1 MTIEAPRVL
10 VVGGQVEDIRA
21 VDAGVSGLGVK
32 ADWVEPADVADRP
45 DDARILAIVLSLDE
59 TGLALAGKIRRDAR
73 SSHTPFLFIADAGA
87 SQADLARAY
96 ALAPSSCLSRPLAP
110 EVVQATAGILRILR
124 RPAGAPGE
132 ASFDKPAD
140 YLPDAA
146 VCQIVQDAD
155 GGRRIVSISAGIETM
170 LGIKA
175 SDVVADPFTLYGL
188 IVPEDL
194 AGVVASEAEATR
206 ARTVMDC
213 QFRQHTRS
221 GDIRR
226 MRWRSAPRVVGNT
239 LVWDGQITDITADY
253 KELKAL
259 RKNERRFRRMGDSLP
274 VLIWLAGADR
284 KCIWFNRRWLE
295 FTGQT
300 LEQAVQNGWAGG
312 IHPEDRERCE
322 REFVAACA
330 AGQPFATEYR
340 LRRQDGTYRWVLD
353 NGVPLRGTE
362 EAYFGFIG
370 SCVDITDRKQME
382 EALRQADRRRED
394 YLAMLAHELRNP
406 LTPLRNGL
414 YVLSRQP
421 DDAQVVTDT
430 RAMMARQVENMGRIV
445 DDLLDAARVARG
457 KVTIRKS
464 RLDLTDV
471 VRTAVEDRR
480 AVAEGAGIRLVFAAP
495 SGPVWV
501 DADPTRLS
509 QVLDNLIH
517 NAIKFTPRDGMITVT
532 SSADGQTA
540 AVSVRDNGT
549 GIEKAMLPHL
559 FEVFSQA
566 DRSLDRSPGGL
577 GLGLALVK
585 GLVELH
591 GGTVEAHS
599 DGPGTGSEFI
609 VRLARAPE
617 PPALTE
623 VPTSPS
629 SVGRKFRVLVVE
641 DNPDSAESLRMLL
654 DLSGYEVEVA
664 NTGPAGVEAAGR
676 FRPHAVVCDIGL
688 PGLDGYQVAQI
699 LRKQPELAGTRL
711 IAVSGY
717 GRPEDVEK
725 ARRAGFNNHM
735 TKPVDPYDLIGQLSF
750 RR

>member
-1 MTIEAPRVL
+1 MTNAAPRIL

-21 VDAGVSGLGVK
+21 IDAGVSGLGVSV
-32 ADWVEPADVADRP
+32 DWVEPADAAKRP
-45 DDARILAIVLSLDE
+45 DAAGILAIVLNLDE
-59 TGLALAGKIRRDAR
+59 TDLALAGQIRRDEQTR
-73 SSHTPFLFIADAGA
+73 HTPFLFVADREV
-87 SQADLARAY
+87 SQAKLARAY
-96 ALAPSSCLSRPLAP
+96 ALAPSSCLNRPLTP
-110 EVVQATAGILRILR
+110 EVVQATTGVLRIRR
-124 RPAGAPGE
+124 RPTGGPAE
-132 ASFDKPAD
+132 AQIATPND
-140 YLPDAA
+140 YLPGAA
-146 VCQIVQDAD
+146 VCQIVQEPD
-155 GGRRIVSISAGIETM
+155 GGRRFVYVSAGVET
-170 LGIKA
+170 LFGVKA
-175 SDVVADPFTLYGL
+175 DAVVADPYMLYGL

-194 AGVVASEAEATR
+194 PRVIATEAEASRT
-206 ARTVMDC
+206 RTVSDC
-213 QFRQHTRS
+213 QFRQRTRS

-226 MRWRSAPRVVGNT
+226 VRWRSAPRVVGNA
-239 LVWDGQITDITADY
+239 LVWDGLITDATADHR
-253 KELKAL
+253 ELKAL
-259 RKNERRFRRMGDSLP
+259 RKNERRFRRIGDSLP

-284 KCIWFNRRWLE
+284 KCIWFNRRWLD
-295 FTGQT
+295 FTGET
-300 LEQAVQNGWAGG
+300 LEQAVEHRWAGG
-312 IHPEDRERCE
+312 IHPDDRERCE
-322 REFVAACA
+322 EEFAAA
-330 AGQPFATEYR
+330 FDAGRPFAMEYR
-340 LRRQDGTYRWVLD
+340 LRRQDGAYRWVLD

-382 EALRQADRRRED
+382 EALRQAERRRED

-414 YVLSRQP
+414 YVLSRRP
-421 DDAQVVTDT
+421 DDPQVVTDT
-430 RAMMARQVENMGRIV
+430 RAMMARQIENMSRIV

-457 KVTIRKS
+457 KVTIRKA

-471 VRTAVEDRR
+471 VRTCVDDRR

-495 SGPVWV
+495 VGPVWV
-501 DADPTRLS
+501 DGDTTRLS

-517 NAIKFTPRDGMITVT
+517 NAIKFTPRDGTVT
-532 SSADGQTA
+532 VTVTADGPS
-540 AVSVRDNGT
+540 AVTSVRDNGT
-549 GIEKAMLPHL
+549 GIEKGVLPQL

-599 DGPGTGSEFI
+599 EGTGKGSEFI
-609 VRLARAPE
+609 VRLERAPE

-654 DLSGYEVEVA
+654 DLSGFEVEVA
-664 NTGPAGVEAAGR
+664 NTGPAGVDAAAR

-750 RR
+750 RQ